1 MVPYPC
7 LDCLLGLYAETFM
20 CSPSTWQGQTAC
32 QLSASHLYASY
43 SYANTYFPWAYHY
56 MRPEWGLGV
65 LRVNMWKYCVL
76 TPKRHYP
83 ASVAVSHDKIGSTA
97 LALGPWKDFCV
108 QRKKNWVVTLAIWRE
123 VTPCVILTKCG
134 MWADMVDVIT
144 CAIFGDCR
152 LRGVRV
158 VTGTIFHWLEV
169 SPLQHW
175 SPCDRVIWL
184 EAYG

>member
-83 ASVAVSHDKIGSTA
+83 AWIRVCCCMHDKIGSTA

-108 QRKKNWVVTLAIWRE
+108 RRNKKVSGNFGYMGRSNPWGELDQMWHVGRYGGRNHVCSIWWLSVKSRPICE
-123 VTPCVILTKCG
+123 LG
-134 MWADMVDVIT
+134 E
-144 CAIFGDCR
+144 
-152 LRGVRV
+152 
-158 VTGTIFHWLEV
+158 TGRFAL
-169 SPLQHW
+169 SQ
-175 SPCDRVIWL
+175 
-184 EAYG
+184 

>member
-1 MVPYPC
+1 MWHVANDTHVCHVIMSRSDVVVYVHKANKKKFLAITSLSHHRFMVPYPC

-83 ASVAVSHDKIGSTA
+83 AWIRVCCCIAWQNRFNGLSSRSLERFLRT
-97 LALGPWKDFCV
+97 
-108 QRKKNWVVTLAIWRE
+108 KK
-123 VTPCVILTKCG
+123 
-134 MWADMVDVIT
+134 
-144 CAIFGDCR
+144 
-152 LRGVRV
+152 
-158 VTGTIFHWLEV
+158 
-169 SPLQHW
+169 
-175 SPCDRVIWL
+175 
-184 EAYG
+184 